1 MTQTLSIRLGSD
13 GPYFDINGDSVDP
26 GLDPA
31 RYDEFEGGN
40 VYLFYGDIAAWAD
53 DHGVTH
59 IIDENLLELG
69 ILTLGE
75 FEEPITLAQYY
86 ALSKRLLDEACN

>member
-1 MTQTLSIRLGSD
+1 MTQTLSIRLGAD
-13 GPYFDINGDSVDP
+13 GPYFDINGEIVDP

-40 VYLFYGDIAAWAD
+40 VYLFYGDIATWAD

-59 IIDENLLELG
+59 VNDENLLELG

-75 FEEPITLAQYY
+75 IEEPITLAQYR
-86 ALSKRLLDEACN
+86 ALGAVLLQESCN